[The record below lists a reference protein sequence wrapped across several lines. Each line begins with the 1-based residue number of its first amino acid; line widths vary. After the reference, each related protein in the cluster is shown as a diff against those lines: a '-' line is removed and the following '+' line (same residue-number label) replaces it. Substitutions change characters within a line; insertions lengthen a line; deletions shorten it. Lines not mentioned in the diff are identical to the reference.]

1 MWSVTLKKYNKQV
14 FIFVLRN
21 THTHT
26 REMERDSN
34 TKAHHNSTQKS
45 WRMND
50 FRDIINFIM
59 KLTKMYH

>member
-45 WRMND
+45 WMNEW
-50 FRDIINFIM
+50 F
-59 KLTKMYH
+59 